1 MSRFNF
7 KRFSS
12 LGIVFL
18 ALVVLAVIWVVGQT
32 QADPKKVVISS
43 TAEASPGNIYSY
55 AKLFDNIAWHINSKY
70 VEEVDPKKMIY
81 AGIKGMM
88 DVLDP
93 FSDML
98 EKKAYERLMESTHGK
113 YEGVGMSIDS
123 REGWII
129 VITPMEGTPAFRMGI
144 LAGDRIIEIDGKS
157 TQGMTTEEASRL
169 MRGPKDT
176 EVTLKIK
183 REGAVE
189 ALEYKIKRDVIQ
201 LKSVPFYGT
210 ISTPQG
216 KIGYVRLSSFSEDAS
231 QELKDAIKALKAQNI
246 DGLIFDLRW
255 NGGGLLNQAVQV
267 SSLFLGKNK
276 LLVYTQGRTDDQ
288 EKKFY
293 SQGDPIYGEG
303 PLVVLVDAQTA
314 SASEI
319 VAGAIQDWDRG
330 IVIGDTTFGKGLV
343 QQLYEMSDDITLKLT
358 TAKYYIPSGRCIQ
371 KPEKS
376 KKNPDLLFAEEV
388 EEVDTSGLTEKPE
401 MFFTNGGRIVYGGGG
416 IVPDVVLSN
425 ELLQPME
432 INLER
437 RQTFFDFAVRYTSA
451 HKDIPRTF
459 EPDENVL
466 AEFKEFLKEK
476 KFDYKTPEEIYLD
489 TLEEVVKREE
499 KSDFYQGAL
508 ANLRELIAQNKE
520 LDFDKSKDY
529 IKKSIKRDI
538 LMKLYGEKG
547 YYEEVILKE
556 DSRIKKALEIL
567 SGKNDYR
574 KLLKG

>member
-1 MSRFNF
+1 MSKFNLR
-7 KRFSS
+7 RFSG

-32 QADPKKVVISS
+32 QADPKKVAVTS
-43 TAEASPGNIYSY
+43 TAEASQGNIYSY

-81 AGIKGMM
+81 AGIKGMLE
-88 DVLDP
+88 VLDP

-98 EKKAYERLMESTHGK
+98 EKKAYEKLMESTHGK

-157 TQGMTTEEASRL
+157 TQGMTTEEASRM
-169 MRGPKDT
+169 MRGPKGS

-183 REGAVE
+183 REGSVE

-201 LKSVPFYGT
+201 LKSVPFYGA

-216 KIGYVRLSSFSEDAS
+216 KIGYVRLSTFSEDAS
-231 QELKDAIKALKAQNI
+231 TELKDAIKSLKDQDI

-267 SSLFLGKNK
+267 ASLFLGKNK

-288 EKKFY
+288 QKKFF
-293 SQGDPIYGEG
+293 SQGDAIYGEG

-330 IVIGDTTFGKGLV
+330 VVVGDTTFGKGLV

-371 KPEKS
+371 KPERS
-376 KKNPDLLFAEEV
+376 KKNPDLFFTEEAEEI
-388 EEVDTSGLTEKPE
+388 DTSSVAEKPE

-425 ELLQPME
+425 EVLQPIE
-432 INLER
+432 VNLER
-437 RQTFFDFAVRYTSA
+437 KQLFFDFAIRYTSE
-451 HKDIPRTF
+451 HKDLPRSF
-459 EPDENVL
+459 EPDEKIL
-466 AEFKEFLKEK
+466 TEFKEFLKEK
-476 KFDYKTPEEIYLD
+476 KFDYKTPEEIYID
-489 TLEEVVKREE
+489 TLEEVIKKENRVEHFQ
-499 KSDFYQGAL
+499 SAL

-520 LDFDKSKDY
+520 LNFETSKDY

-547 YYEEVILKE
+547 YYEELILKG
-556 DSRIKKALEIL
+556 DSRVKKALEIM